1 MEARKRKTIFH
12 KGAPRIPDSTNEEP
26 LQNHVTWRGISHKK
40 EGQTLVEYALILL
53 LVVLVAVV
61 VVGLFGN
68 RVVALFQSVVAVF

>member
-1 MEARKRKTIFH
+1 MKARTRNTIFH
-12 KGAPRIPDSTNEEP
+12 RGAPRIPGNTTEEP
-26 LQNHVTWRGISHKK
+26 LQNRVLWRSISHKK